1 MWPDFGNGVK
11 NGEWPTV
18 NSGIYQ
24 LLAITLSCLASN
36 ILQSVCEG
44 SEFLVGMGQR
54 RGSDMPQEGNDDKE
68 QRNSLG

>member
-1 MWPDFGNGVK
+1 MLK
-11 NGEWPTV
+11 NGEWLTV
-18 NSGIYQ
+18 NSGTDQFLISI
-24 LLAITLSCLASN
+24 AITLSFLASN

-44 SEFLVGMGQR
+44 NEFLVGMGQR